1 MRVWHV
7 THDTVC
13 HNCHRPGARMLHKNN
28 FSKSWP
34 RSRHSRKFSAF
45 TMMSH
50 AHHNHPHLRSHYN
63 RSVTKDESK
72 ELQELSQ
79 GKSGVPRSHDDMVDG
94 INTMLVSEVSGWSGP
109 RILSQWSG
117 DCLPPVSS
125 LTAPLPAT
133 DRERKWN
140 FSLSP
145 ALGSAV
151 HSPHSRF
158 LHNFPLWDPCP
169 DCLSGHL
176 IVPQVTSL
184 VTVCPSLWGLHVR
197 CEVCSVCP
205 GLVTVSHWL
214 LSPVC
219 PLSTVRS
226 LRRARRLLQ
235 PPEPGWCRAE
245 RCMHNCV
252 TLVTQL
258 LAPSHHCRYTRRNW

>member
-79 GKSGVPRSHDDMVDG
+79 GKSGVPRSHDDMLDG

-169 DCLSGHL
+169 DCLSRHL
-176 IVPQVTSL
+176 LVPQVTSL
-184 VTVCPSLWGLHVR
+184 VTVCPSVWGLHVR

-214 LSPVC
+214 LWLLSPVC

-226 LRRARRLLQ
+226 LRRARQLLQ
-235 PPEPGWCRAE
+235 PPEPG
-245 RCMHNCV
+245 
-252 TLVTQL
+252 
-258 LAPSHHCRYTRRNW
+258 